1 MCVFAVSCAHVPAR
15 HRPRASGAP
24 PPTVFFSHSSPAV
37 RAWQQQ
43 CQLKLWGQSP
53 SVAHVVPFLFGG
65 MSLCGNQ
72 ISDATDLIT

>member
-1 MCVFAVSCAHVPAR
+1 MSLAHVPAR

-24 PPTVFFSHSSPAV
+24 PPTVFFSHSSPAL

-43 CQLKLWGQSP
+43 CQLKLWGQSL
-53 SVAHVVPFLFGG
+53 SVAHVPFLFGG

-72 ISDATDLIT
+72 FRTPHAIDAP